1 MQIKT
6 TPEILQ
12 LVSSHPNKD
21 SLLYFTHLII
31 KRNTNKSIYLCSQAL
46 KRTFGDRQYTLL
58 RKKLVELGII
68 EFFSN
73 YRDGG
78 YPFFTYKI
86 LLPCSKKELI
96 DYEITNSKLIQRIEF
111 IIENN
116 YEKLQPHIK
125 QVLNNLE
132 KLVITSE
139 LLAELKKDGV
149 QLDDEIIFTN
159 NNKFKARIN
168 QSRSGRVHHTLT
180 NLNKKHRT
188 KLTSKL
194 GNLVEIDAKNAQ
206 LIFLSQL
213 CKDDTAFNKDVFGGV
228 FYDKL
233 SNKMDVDIS
242 ANKEVKDDFK
252 RGFFNTILCNENKAV
267 VANSKYTSAFKSL
280 YPIMYNFLIGFNI
293 NGTKASTLQKLE
305 SEFFIT
311 NITKDIVEKGLY
323 VIPVHDALIVLDED
337 VDAVKSI
344 IDGHSIA
351 FFNKLISTSIINYTF
366 CSTPYDSAL
375 LIKEENEYKVIKK
388 KNNNKC
394 IYSANDQGVE
404 QNKNMIRNQNTIEK
418 IALALIKL
426 KEEGLKL
433 TTRNIQAKS
442 GVSTASVNKHY
453 KTILADLNYKE
464 NKEVFIATQG
474 ETEVSEASN
483 ELKMTIHISSTDEI
497 MNEFHLLCNTYNFPL
512 DVSEIYINHIKDIG
526 FDSVEEMIEEVKL
539 NPVLKNLMN
548 YKQSA

>member
-12 LVSSHPNKD
+12 LVSSHPDKD

-46 KRTFGDRQYTLL
+46 KRTFGDRQYTLF

-96 DYEITNSKLIQRIEF
+96 DYEITNSKLIKRIEF

-132 KLVITSE
+132 KLVITPE

-159 NNKFKARIN
+159 NDKFKARIN

-180 NLNKKHRT
+180 NLNKKYRK

-213 CKDDTAFNKDVFGGV
+213 CEDDTAFNTDVFGGV

-233 SNKMDVDIS
+233 SNKMGVDILT
-242 ANKEVKDDFK
+242 NKEAKDDFK
-252 RGFFNTILCNENKAV
+252 RGFFNTMLCNENKAV

-280 YPIMYNFLIGFNI
+280 YPNMYNFLLGFNL

-323 VIPVHDALIVLDED
+323 VIPVHDAFIALDKD

-344 IDGHSIA
+344 IDGHSIT
-351 FFNKLISTSIINYTF
+351 FFNKLISTSITNYTF

-375 LIKEENEYKVIKK
+375 LIKEENEHNGIKK

-404 QNKNMIRNQNTIEK
+404 QNKNMIRNLDTIEK
-418 IALALIKL
+418 ITLAVIQL
-426 KEEGLKL
+426 KEEGLKI
-433 TTRNIQAKS
+433 TTRNIKAKS

-453 KTILADLNYKE
+453 KTILVDLSTKE
-464 NKEVFIATQG
+464 NKKALCATQD
-474 ETEVSEASN
+474 EICVSEASN
-483 ELKMTIHISSTDEI
+483 RLEMIVYASPKDKI
-497 MNEFHLLCNTYNFPL
+497 MNEFQLLFDTYNFPI
-512 DVSEIYINHIKDIG
+512 DVAEIYINHINTIG
-526 FDSVEEMIEEVKL
+526 FDSVEEMIDEV
-539 NPVLKNLMN
+539 NNHPILKNIIN
-548 YKQSA
+548 TKQIA